1 MRFLLFAAAGA
12 LLAQNSTPPVKSP
25 EVHAD
30 GRVTFRIRAPNAA
43 SVALV
48 TDWMGRGESKPL
60 AKGDGGVWS
69 LTLGPLEPSTYIY
82 GYVVDGV
89 TMADP
94 VNPRVKLRA
103 FGSGSFVEVPDK
115 GAIWQERDVPHGKV
129 EINWGKSAVLGGE
142 TRWVWIY
149 TPPGYAASGKRYPV
163 LYLLHGSNDTAAGWT
178 MAGQAN
184 FIFDNLL
191 AEKKMAPMVVVM
203 PFGHAVP
210 FGQREAFGKDNNALF
225 EDYLLRDVVPM
236 VRSEYRVET
245 GRERTAIAGLSMGGG
260 QALRIGF
267 GHMDLFSAVGAF
279 SAAAPQ
285 DFEKAF
291 GDSLKD
297 ANTKLKVIW
306 FGCGREDSLFARSEQ
321 LDSLLT
327 ARGVKHTFRASS
339 GAHNFTI
346 WRKHLAEFA
355 PLLFR

>member
-1 MRFLLFAAAGA
+1 MRTAVFLVAST
-12 LLAQNSTPPVKSP
+12 LLAQNAAPPVVSP

-30 GRVTFRIRAPNAA
+30 RRVTLRMRAPNAKQ
-43 SVALV
+43 VALV

-60 AKGDGGVWS
+60 TKDGDGVWS
-69 LTLGPLEPSTYIY
+69 VTVGPLEPSTYIY
-82 GYVVDGV
+82 SFQVDGV

-103 FGSGSFVEVPDK
+103 FGSGSFVEVPDR
-115 GAIWQERDVPHGKV
+115 GAVWQERDVPHGKV
-129 EINWGKSAVLGGE
+129 EINWQKSSVLGGE
-142 TRWVWIY
+142 TRWIWIY
-149 TPPGYAASGKRYPV
+149 TPPGYAQSGKRYPV

-191 AEKKMAPMVVVM
+191 AEKKMTPMVVVM

-210 FGQREAFGKDNNALF
+210 FGQREARGKDNGALF
-225 EDYLLRDVVPM
+225 EDYLLRDVIPT
-236 VRSEYRVET
+236 VRANYRVET

-279 SAAAPQ
+279 SAAVPQ
-285 DFEKAF
+285 DFESAF
-291 GDSLKD
+291 GASLKD
-297 ANTKLKVIW
+297 ANAKLKTVW
-306 FGCGREDSLFARSEQ
+306 FGCGKQDSLFGRAEK
-321 LDSLLT
+321 LDELLT
-327 ARGVKHTFRASS
+327 ARGVGHTFLATD